1 MGIQLLDQNTINKIA
16 AGEVIERPSSV
27 VKELVENAIDAG
39 AMAIT
44 VEIKE
49 GGISFIRVTDNGSG
63 INKNEIDIAFK
74 RHATSKIKSIEDLI
88 TVSSLGFRGEALA
101 SISAVSQVELI
112 TKTKDSIT
120 GTRYISEGGQK
131 MSIEDIGAPDG
142 TTFIVR
148 NLFFNT
154 PVRRKFLK
162 SAATEAGYINSLM
175 QYLALSH
182 PDISFRF
189 INNNQNKLH
198 TSGNMKLKDIIY
210 NVYGR
215 DITANLYEVNSSA
228 NNIKIEGYIGKPF
241 VNRGNRTYENYYI
254 NGRYIKSGI
263 INRAIEASYKGFIM
277 PHNYP
282 FTVLHFTINPKII
295 DVNVHP
301 TKMELRFSDNEYV
314 YNFVYDTILSTLKGK
329 ELVAKVEADGQVMQ
343 HIRKDMLDEGEK
355 DKKPENI
362 PNVNNDG
369 QQNIE
374 SAVQSDMV
382 KDIENVKN
390 DSSVQTTV
398 NKIVDA
404 GMSEGQPAGSDND
417 KVVRNIDNVIGN
429 KAEICPSS
437 SAVTLVPESTYK
449 EQQENHNEVQ
459 TTLTPATKTRLPEP
473 FEVKRSE
480 AMVKDDE
487 KKYQADVKAKPEQMS
502 MFKDKLLDE
511 DNKNNYR
518 IIGQLFDTYWLI
530 EFEDRFYM
538 MDQHAA
544 HEKVLYERM
553 MKKIKEHHIDT
564 QMIMPPIILTLNM
577 NEEEVLK
584 RNMPV
589 FTKMG
594 YEIEEFGGNEY
605 KVTGIP
611 AGFPKLDYRQ
621 MLMDLIDGLMR
632 EGRMSDMDIL
642 TEKVASMSCKA
653 AIKGNNKISYEEA
666 KELMKELMKADNPY
680 NCPHGRPTL
689 IVMSKYDIEKKF
701 KRIV

>member
-263 INRAIEASYKGFIM
+263 INRAIEAGYKGFIM

-282 FTVLHFTINPKII
+282 FTVLHFTINPEII

-374 SAVQSDMV
+374 SAVQSDTV
-382 KDIENVKN
+382 KNIENVKN

-404 GMSEGQPAGSDND
+404 GMSEGQPAGNDND

-437 SAVTLVPESTYK
+437 SDVTLVPESTYK
-449 EQQENHNEVQ
+449 EQQENRNEVQ

-666 KELMKELMKADNPY
+666 KELMNELMKADNPY

>member
-263 INRAIEASYKGFIM
+263 INRAIEAGYKGFIM

-282 FTVLHFTINPKII
+282 FTVLHFTINPEII

-343 HIRKDMLDEGEK
+343 HIRKDMLDEGEN

-374 SAVQSDMV
+374 SAVQSDTVM
-382 KDIENVKN
+382 DIENVKN

-437 SAVTLVPESTYK
+437 SSVTLVPESTYK
-449 EQQENHNEVQ
+449 EQQENRNEVQ

-487 KKYQADVKAKPEQMS
+487 KKYQAEVKAKPEQMS

-666 KELMKELMKADNPY
+666 KELMNELMKADNPY

>member
-263 INRAIEASYKGFIM
+263 INRAIEAGYKGFIM

-282 FTVLHFTINPKII
+282 FTVLHFTINPEII

-374 SAVQSDMV
+374 SAVQSDTV

-437 SAVTLVPESTYK
+437 SAVKLVPESTYK
-449 EQQENHNEVQ
+449 EQQENRNEVQ